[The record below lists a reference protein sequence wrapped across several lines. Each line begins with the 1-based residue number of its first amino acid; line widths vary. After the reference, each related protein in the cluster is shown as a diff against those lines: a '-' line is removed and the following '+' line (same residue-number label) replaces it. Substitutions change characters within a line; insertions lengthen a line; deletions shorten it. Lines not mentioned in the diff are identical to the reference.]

1 MQQSRRLKHRRQ
13 MPDDSLPLPGISP
26 LCSLRI
32 IALPNFRSLSRL
44 RVLFPYAAKL
54 LPVLT
59 GIALSEPTRSGVD
72 LSSLDR
78 RFSEIQTESRG
89 LRSQVASQGEE
100 TERILQT
107 HQQGLERLASGI
119 ASLHRDQQDLATSA
133 RAVAGWLKRLCFVIL
148 LLLIAIT
155 VMSALIL
162 FRMSHV

>member
-1 MQQSRRLKHRRQ
+1 MQ
-13 MPDDSLPLPGISP
+13 DDSLPLPGVSP

-32 IALPNFRSLSRL
+32 IALPNFRSLSQL

-59 GIALSEPTRSGVD
+59 GIALSEPTRQGGD

-78 RFSEIQTESRG
+78 RFSEIQSESRG

-100 TERILQT
+100 TERILRI
-107 HQQGLERLASGI
+107 HQEGLERLASSME
-119 ASLHRDQQDLATSA
+119 SLHREQQDLAKST
-133 RAVAGWLKRLCFVIL
+133 RAVAGWLKGLCFVIL
-148 LLLIAIT
+148 LLLIAVT